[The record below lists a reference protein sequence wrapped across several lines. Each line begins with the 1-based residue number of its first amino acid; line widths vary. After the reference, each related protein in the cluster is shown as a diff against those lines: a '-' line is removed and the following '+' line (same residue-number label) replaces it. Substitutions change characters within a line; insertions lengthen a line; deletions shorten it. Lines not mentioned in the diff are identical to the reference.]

1 MKRRSALRRPLHGSP
16 RILGGHFSAPF
27 LRQSASNHPCCQRL
41 SWAPQKRFVSRFGV
55 VSFPKVMTVA
65 YAVVVE
71 REEDGRYSVYVPD
84 LPGCASMGDS
94 YEEAIGNIREA
105 VACHLE
111 GLRMDGLPV
120 PPPRAHFTMVDVEA
134 A

>member
-1 MKRRSALRRPLHGSP
+1 VGIQDWICGLCRRGILH
-16 RILGGHFSAPF
+16 IT
-27 LRQSASNHPCCQRL
+27 
-41 SWAPQKRFVSRFGV
+41 
-55 VSFPKVMTVA
+55 MTVA

-71 REEDGRYSVYVPD
+71 HEEDGRYSVYVPD
-84 LPGCASMGDS
+84 LPGCASMGDT
-94 YEEAIGNIREA
+94 YEEAISNVREA

-111 GLRMDGLPV
+111 GLRIDGLPV